1 MNFILHYI
9 YRFHYDFFMKRFPN
23 ARLIFTDTDSLYYY
37 VEGVPDLEKMLFED
51 KDRDKYLDFSDYPVG
66 HPYNNQT
73 NKMVI
78 GMFKCETRGSSIK
91 EIVGLRPKMY
101 SCTITD
107 ESTQG
112 GVKEKKRIKGISRA
126 AAKTLRHQNYLD
138 QLHEA
143 QENYLTNR
151 RIGSIL
157 HQIYTIAV

>member
-1 MNFILHYI
+1 ML

-37 VEGVPDLEKMLFED
+37 VEGVDDLEKMLFED
-51 KDRDKYLDFSDYPVG
+51 KERDKYLDFSDYPVG
-66 HPYNNQT
+66 HPYHNQT

-101 SCTITD
+101 CYTTTD
-107 ESTQG
+107 ESAPD

-126 AAKTLRHQNYLD
+126 APKSLRHQNYLE
-138 QLHEA
+138 QLREA
-143 QENYLTNR
+143 QENNLSNR
-151 RIGSIL
+151 RIGINL
-157 HQIYTIAV
+157 HQIYPIAV

>member
-1 MNFILHYI
+1 M
-9 YRFHYDFFMKRFPN
+9 
-23 ARLIFTDTDSLYYY
+23 
-37 VEGVPDLEKMLFED
+37 EGVDDLEKKLFED

-66 HPYNNQT
+66 HPYRNQT

-101 SCTITD
+101 CYTTTD
-107 ESTQG
+107 DSAPD

-151 RIGSIL
+151 RIGSNL
-157 HQIYTIAV
+157 HKIYTIAVR

>member
-1 MNFILHYI
+1 
-9 YRFHYDFFMKRFPN
+9 MKRFPN

-51 KDRDKYLDFSDYPVG
+51 KDRDKYLDFSDYPEG
-66 HPYNNQT
+66 HPYRNQT

-78 GMFKCETRGSSIK
+78 GMFKCETRGSSIN

-101 SCTITD
+101 SYTTTD
-107 ESTQG
+107 ASTPT
-112 GVKEKKRIKGISRA
+112 GVKEKLRIKGISRA

-151 RIGSIL
+151 RIGSVL
-157 HQIYTIAV
+157 HEIYTIEVCK